1 MQIPYPNRNS
11 YQTRTPTR
19 TMSLMNTTR
28 ARVPT
33 YSIANTNLIQLTL
46 IIKSFHFTTII
57 NVNTVLVINHVIV
70 DVEINLNNIV
80 DIKKTYRS
88 ECSTE
93 CYTFFITHWCTDY
106 RLFNCIAYSI
116 HDKDCVCRPYRFA

>member
-1 MQIPYPNRNS
+1 MQIPYLNRNS

-28 ARVPT
+28 KRVPI
-33 YSIANTNLIQLTL
+33 YSIANTNPIQLTL
-46 IIKSFHFTTII
+46 IIKSFHFITII

-70 DVEINLNNIV
+70 DVDINLNNTA
-80 DIKKTYRS
+80 DIKKIYHS

-93 CYTFFITHWCTDY
+93 CYTFFITNWCTNY
-106 RLFNCIAYSI
+106 HLYNCIAYSI